1 MARFATYA
9 QRLEHYASNLIES
22 ALRGIDPDTDGEIP
36 DCLESAGFQEMES
49 EGTDIL
55 EFLAVSD
62 PATHAVVRPFT
73 TAYGRAAAY
82 ADILTDGMR
91 VIGHVADHDP
101 RLSEVPIPPGVHW
114 AIYDALDKVART
126 RQEVTVRFS

>member
-1 MARFATYA
+1 MARYATYA

-36 DCLESAGFQEMES
+36 DCAELAGYAEMES

-62 PATHAVVRPFT
+62 PATHAIVRPFT
-73 TAYGRAAAY
+73 NAYGRAGAY
-82 ADILTDGMR
+82 ADILTDGTR
-91 VIGHVADHDP
+91 TIGHVADYDP
-101 RLSEVPIPPGVHW
+101 RLSEVPIPPGVRR

-126 RQEVTVRFS
+126 RREVTVRFA